1 MRTRAEKIQDLQ
13 FFIGFAMQQ
22 QPIRQDMTFP
32 NTIFISDQNMITID
46 WRKWFVVG
54 KLEYNFV

>member
-1 MRTRAEKIQDLQ
+1 
-13 FFIGFAMQQ
+13 
-22 QPIRQDMTFP
+22 MTFP

-54 KLEYNFV
+54 KLEYNLV